1 MFTWIIVAMECE
13 RRWRPLS
20 AGGEGMSRFHLAQM
34 RSNRPNR
41 FGFLSQMAGSLI
53 DSNLF
58 FLRFH
63 IGQGL
68 LNKPNLV
75 Q

>member
-1 MFTWIIVAMECE
+1 MNGF
-13 RRWRPLS
+13 L
-20 AGGEGMSRFHLAQM
+20 LAQM
-34 RSNRPNR
+34 RPNRPNR
-41 FGFLSQMAGSLI
+41 FGFLSQMAGSFI

-58 FLRFH
+58 LQRFH

-68 LNKPNLV
+68 LNEPNPN